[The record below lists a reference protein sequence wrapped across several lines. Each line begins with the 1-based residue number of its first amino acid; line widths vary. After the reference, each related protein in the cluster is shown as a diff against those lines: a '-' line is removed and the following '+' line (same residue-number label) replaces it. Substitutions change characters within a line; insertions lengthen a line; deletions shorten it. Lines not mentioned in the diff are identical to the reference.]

1 MTQIQLY
8 RKVKSLAWR
17 RSMSE
22 SLNDIESEI
31 KSYMLEENSNKIII
45 AGYKVT
51 LIERNLMLEK
61 LPVIDLN
68 QLKFNYLREKGV

>member
-1 MTQIQLY
+1 
-8 RKVKSLAWR
+8 
-17 RSMSE
+17 
-22 SLNDIESEI
+22 
-31 KSYMLEENSNKIII
+31 MLEENSNKIII